1 MTLLILMV
9 IICQLEIILYIKIMI
24 DLAIDSRVFINSNL
38 DEALQELD
46 LLFNTENTELI
57 GYPTYGTN
65 FEQFLWSTSP
75 SEQTVKEYVEDAISQ
90 NTIYLSQMDYNINV
104 QIVDGEFRSIYYISI
119 TVYNGNKSDS
129 RVYEFK

>member
-1 MTLLILMV
+1 
-9 IICQLEIILYIKIMI
+9 MI
-24 DLAIDSRVFINSNL
+24 DLAIDSRVFINNNL

-75 SEQTVKEYVEDAISQ
+75 SESTVKEYVEDAINQ

-104 QIVDGEFRSIYYISI
+104 QIVDGEFRNIYYISI